1 MSQYNAAPPTKRS
14 RVANASTGDCS
25 PSDES
30 EWDYDGASL
39 RLGSDVHPSSETIDL
54 QFEAFGS
61 GVVLSRRNR
70 VKLHANTVKR
80 LRRFVA
86 KYVCGVRTRS
96 VRLFVGHGGTE
107 LANGR
112 QLLAD
117 TPLAAQSGKPIV
129 VFPKLC
135 ALQMRMPLLACRKM
149 MHFLIPRVLV
159 HSRGCCRAR

>member
-70 VKLHANTVKR
+70 VKLHTNTVKR

-86 KYVCGVRTRS
+86 KCVCGARTRS

-107 LANGR
+107 LDDDEMLVSDSPVAVDCE
-112 QLLAD
+112 D
-117 TPLAAQSGKPIV
+117 TPLVALNVLCTPRRIV
-129 VFPKLC
+129 GV
-135 ALQMRMPLLACRKM
+135 KM
-149 MHFLIPRVLV
+149 M
-159 HSRGCCRAR
+159 G